1 MMNCQGRFGVRGKV
15 LIGMGC
21 VLQRDLA
28 AVKVQRLFRGHVG
41 RMRFD
46 IIKEMRQVS
55 AQASK

>member
-1 MMNCQGRFGVRGKV
+1 MGVRGKE

-41 RMRFD
+41 RIRFD

-55 AQASK
+55 TQASK